1 MLSDMVERE
10 FECCGYQCS
19 VRMNPRLFFRLGYV
33 TVPKGHPAYGKGMF
47 DVEVDVP
54 GGVTYSSGSDDG
66 DGWTVGFD
74 CGHAFDAPDRE
85 VARKHLEGEDLAVFE
100 RFADMCF
107 GSPYSI
113 GPHVWTTEEV
123 EREVIGMAMQLKE
136 MEEGK

>member
-19 VRMNPRLFFRLGYV
+19 VRMNPHLFFRLGYV

-47 DVEVDVP
+47 DVNVDVP
-54 GGVTYSSGSDDG
+54 GDVTYSSRSDDG
-66 DGWTVGFD
+66 DGWTIGFD

-85 VARKHLEGEDLAVFE
+85 VARRHLEGEALAVFE
-100 RFADMCF
+100 RYADVCS
-107 GSPYSI
+107 GSLFSPS
-113 GPHVWTTEEV
+113 HVWTTEEV
-123 EREVIGMAMQLKE
+123 EQEVIEMARQLKE